1 MWRAPTEADL
11 SLSLSEQELEAY
23 SQAASS
29 ADGEETTAG
38 MLARGADSV
47 RGYLRA
53 NPAIRLGP
61 AGAIPEA
68 LVAPLM
74 DYLAVDAIKR
84 LPVGVSDERKEARR
98 QAIQT
103 FRDVAAGKFIVPDD
117 GAEDNAGTGGN
128 ASLAGGTPNRFTP
141 ENLQGL

>member
-1 MWRAPTEADL
+1 VWRAPTEADL
-11 SLSLSEQELEAY
+11 SLSLSELELQAY
-23 SQAASS
+23 AEAASS
-29 ADGEETTAG
+29 AVGEETTAG
-38 MLARGADSV
+38 MLARGADFV
-47 RGYLRA
+47 RGYLRG

-61 AGAIPEA
+61 AGTIPEA

-98 QAIQT
+98 QALQT

-117 GAEDNAGTGGN
+117 GAEDNTSTGGN
-128 ASLAGGTPNRFTP
+128 ASLASSTPNRFTP
-141 ENLQGL
+141 EKLQGL